1 MPAED
6 EEIEDAIKEGI
17 ELQVLVAPKKAVV
30 EAKKLVGLECCKM
43 KLGESDASGRPRPV
57 EIKGSEFL
65 FKANWVISAIGQD
78 QNLLGLD
85 NKSFGAIKLTK
96 GNGID
101 ADPETFQTNV
111 AGVFAG
117 GDVVTGPATA
127 VEAIAA
133 GRKTA
138 ITIDAYLSGR
148 KVDKAVTQGTVPETL
163 RAINYGAL
171 KNSER
176 VSIAELAPSKR
187 CMDTEDYMTL
197 DEGKVSIEA
206 HRCLDC
212 SCVAVNASD
221 VAPALVALGATI
233 KTTKRSIA
241 AEDFF
246 TVSLMTTTV
255 LAVDELVTEIF
266 IPSPKVGTRFNFQKF
281 RVRNS
286 IDFPIVSVASALT
299 FDGAKIKEARIVFGA
314 VAPIPLRAANVEEA
328 LVGRMAN
335 EETAELAG
343 NVASKQVFPLERNRY
358 KVQVLKG
365 LIRKAILAEK

>member
-1 MPAED
+1 MKSAYIRKSPFLALSLRELMMMKDSGYPMSAYDVDPSIMPLLGLPHRQFVFTLPKALRVFLRYD
-6 EEIEDAIKEGI
+6 QHLFG
-17 ELQVLVAPKKAVV
+17 ELSRL
-30 EAKKLVGLECCKM
+30 M
-43 KLGESDASGRPRPV
+43 YS
-57 EIKGSEFL
+57 
-65 FKANWVISAIGQD
+65 IGQD

-85 NKSFGAIKLTK
+85 NTSLGTIQLTK

-101 ADPETFQTNV
+101 ADPDTSQTSV

-133 GRKTA
+133 GRKA
-138 ITIDAYLSGR
+138 AMTIAGHLSGR
-148 KVDKAVTQGTVPETL
+148 KVAKAVTQGTVPETL
-163 RAINYGAL
+163 RAINDGAL
-171 KNSER
+171 KRSER
-176 VSIAELAPSKR
+176 VSIAEVAPSKR
-187 CMDTEDYMTL
+187 CMDSEDYVTL

-255 LAVDELVTEIF
+255 LAVDELVTDIF
-266 IPSPKVGTRFNFQKF
+266 IPSPRAGTRFSFQKF

-328 LVGRMAN
+328 LVGRTAN
-335 EETAELAG
+335 EETAELAE
-343 NVASKQVFPLERNRY
+343 NTATTPSLCPT
-358 KVQVLKG
+358 
-365 LIRKAILAEK
+365 